1 MRRGR
6 LGPLARDD
14 HHRRQPAVLRQLLEP
29 LEAGDAIQGDEIE
42 VVARRRR
49 ASASCVTGTTSASS
63 LDSSSSLICPP
74 SFSSSSTASTRIRSS
89 AHTAFT
95 VPRVELRFAYRYRE
109 SYFHPLRPT
118 PVTSARL
125 FKRQKTLAQR
135 AASGMIYMIPEV
147 VLYLALVLAE
157 EEQGRQHG
165 TFCKRGVG

>member
-1 MRRGR
+1 
-6 LGPLARDD
+6 
-14 HHRRQPAVLRQLLEP
+14 
-29 LEAGDAIQGDEIE
+29 
-42 VVARRRR
+42 
-49 ASASCVTGTTSASS
+49 
-63 LDSSSSLICPP
+63 
-74 SFSSSSTASTRIRSS
+74 
-89 AHTAFT
+89 
-95 VPRVELRFAYRYRE
+95 LRFAYRYRE

-147 VLYLALVLAE
+147 VLYVALVLAE